1 MAANQVRKGAE
12 SDLGG
17 GEGLGSVHGPIL
29 RAGRDLRLQDPERE
43 AIHLLYD
50 SGMAVPREL
59 AGKVA
64 LVTGGARNIG
74 RAIACALAEG
84 GAAVMVNAR
93 TSRAEA
99 DETAAM
105 VRAGGARAAVHFAD
119 VTDPAEVAAM
129 VEATIEELG
138 RLDLLVNNAAI
149 RAETPFAE
157 MKLDEWHRVLSTVL
171 DGAFVCA
178 QACLPHL
185 VRSGAGAV
193 VNIGG
198 MTAHQGASGRAHVV
212 TAKAGLVGLTKA
224 LAHELA
230 AQQVTVNCVVP
241 GTIET
246 VRGLPGAPPR
256 PAHRQGLPALGR
268 RGEPAEV
275 AAAVRYLCGPGAR
288 YVTGQ
293 TVHVNGGGYMA

>member
-1 MAANQVRKGAE
+1 M
-12 SDLGG
+12 SD
-17 GEGLGSVHGPIL
+17 
-29 RAGRDLRLQDPERE
+29 AK
-43 AIHLLYD
+43 
-50 SGMAVPREL
+50 EL

-93 TSRAEA
+93 SSRDEA
-99 DETAAM
+99 AQTLGLIHA
-105 VRAGGARAAVHFAD
+105 AGGRAALHFAD
-119 VTDPAEVAAM
+119 VTDAQAVAAM
-129 VEATIEELG
+129 VEAAVKEFG
-138 RLDLLVNNAAI
+138 QLDFLVNNAAI

-157 MKLDEWHRVLSTVL
+157 MKMDEWRRVLASVL
-171 DGAFVCA
+171 DGAFVCT

-185 VRSGAGAV
+185 VRGGAGAV

-198 MTAHQGASGRAHVV
+198 MTAHTGAKGRAHVV
-212 TAKAGLVGLTKA
+212 TAKAGLVGFTRA
-224 LAHELA
+224 LAHDLA

-268 RGEPAEV
+268 RGEPDEV
-275 AAAVRYLCGPGAR
+275 AAAVRFLCGPGAR
-288 YVTGQ
+288 YITGQ
-293 TVHVNGGGYMA
+293 TLHVNGGGFMG